1 MHHRLDSQGTEWKL
15 RRLCKNRMLG
25 QNPAVAT
32 KAEKTFAGREK
43 SMMCNR
49 DKLRE
54 HKTAMRFEFSVAT

>member
-1 MHHRLDSQGTEWKL
+1 
-15 RRLCKNRMLG
+15 MLG

-32 KAEKTFAGREK
+32 EAEKTFADREK

>member
-1 MHHRLDSQGTEWKL
+1 
-15 RRLCKNRMLG
+15 MLG

-32 KAEKTFAGREK
+32 KAEKTFADREK

>member
-1 MHHRLDSQGTEWKL
+1 
-15 RRLCKNRMLG
+15 MLG

-32 KAEKTFAGREK
+32 KAEKTFADREK

-54 HKTAMRFEFSVAT
+54 HKTAMRFEFSVATKPEQATLRLRLA